1 MLASLA
7 AGGML
12 LRGGRFQ
19 STHPSL
25 PKIRKYSCFVYS
37 TMVLVLV
44 LLSFARHITINFD
57 LGMAPP
63 LKDLIWD
70 LQAAGHI
77 FAFYLASVRA
87 FQSQFY
93 VAWQEYRE
101 KYAIASGIINR
112 TVNVCT
118 GILWVIVFVL
128 SVSTGLMMYQDY
140 HIYGCVIFKAIF
152 LVIDIYLIFS
162 WTASSVYLFL
172 ICKLLADE
180 FQLLDDEMRRLYT
193 DDRKAFYKTVGD
205 YRSRHWEL
213 SQLAQTADNIFCLHL
228 GLSIIGSTIVSCFG
242 LYILIWK
249 ADTFATT
256 QQIVISAIWLCTD
269 ILKMTIDCKSGMHL
283 NRKVDS

>member
-1 MLASLA
+1 
-7 AGGML
+7 
-12 LRGGRFQ
+12 
-19 STHPSL
+19 
-25 PKIRKYSCFVYS
+25 
-37 TMVLVLV
+37 MV
-44 LLSFARHITINFD
+44 
-57 LGMAPP
+57 PP
-63 LKDLIWD
+63 LKYLIWD
-70 LQAAGHI
+70 LQAAGHF

-87 FQSQFY
+87 FQSQFH
-93 VAWQEYRE
+93 VVWQEYRE
-101 KYAIASGIINR
+101 KYDIASGTINR
-112 TVNVCT
+112 TANVCI

-140 HIYGCVIFKAIF
+140 QNVTLYGWVIFKAIF
-152 LVIDIYLIFS
+152 SVIDIYQIFS
-162 WTASSVYLFL
+162 WTAPSVCLFL

-213 SQLAQTADNIFCLHL
+213 SQIAQTADNIFCLHL

-256 QQIVISAIWLCTD
+256 QEIVISAIWLCTD

-283 NRKVDS
+283 NRKVDF